1 MAHDK
6 LAGHCGGKR
15 DHGKNLNFCLGIDQ
29 EFVDLRESL
38 LHFLARGHEPDPT
51 LIVFGT
57 TTSSLSAEN
66 HIRFGSELNL
76 IYDSAYAS
84 R

>member
-38 LHFLARGHEPDPT
+38 LHFLARAFDAFRGLRLKQD
-51 LIVFGT
+51 FC
-57 TTSSLSAEN
+57 
-66 HIRFGSELNL
+66 
-76 IYDSAYAS
+76 S
-84 R
+84 RWPV